1 MEQELRV
8 IDVTPTWEGIMPLLL
23 EGVKQGIPESTEELM
38 RLARVID
45 QINEA
50 KKAEQADG

>member
-8 IDVTPTWEGIMPLLL
+8 IDCTPTWEGIMPLLL
-23 EGVKQGIPESTEELM
+23 EGVKQGIPASTEELM
-38 RLARVID
+38 RLARMVD

-50 KKAEQADG
+50 NKKEEAE

>member
-1 MEQELRV
+1 MEEEMEY
-8 IDVTPTWEGIMPLLL
+8 IDCTPTWEGIMPLLL
-23 EGVKQGIPESTEELM
+23 EGVKQGIPASTEELM

-50 KKAEQADG
+50 RKEEMDG

>member
-23 EGVKQGIPESTEELM
+23 EGVKQGIPESSEELM
-38 RLARVID
+38 RLARLVD

-50 KKAEQADG
+50 KKEEMDG